1 MWVFYFCTMF
11 YEEIITFLTSKG
23 LSALV
28 SKGLAAFIITASIS
42 LIVIVINFITRK
54 IILSFFKRIAKSTSS
69 SFDDLL
75 IKNKVPR
82 LLSYIPSLFFLF
94 WIIPSYSNTLYLLIE
109 AFTVI
114 LFILTVRAVLNTVKD
129 YFKST
134 DSLKHIPV
142 DSYIQVVMIFMWFV
156 GIVLILSILTG
167 REVGTFLASI
177 GALSA
182 IIILVFRDTIL
193 GFVSSIQITVND
205 TVRIGDWITMKGSNA
220 DGNVIEVNLSTVKVQ
235 NFDNTITTIP
245 TYKLVSD
252 SFINWRGMDESD
264 GRRIKRSLLIKPS
277 SIKFLDDEEIES
289 LKKIH
294 LLSDY
299 IKKIHKEIKSHNS
312 SNQVDKSMLINGR
325 NLTNLGIFREYVQ
338 RYLKE
343 HPDTNDNLTMMCR
356 QLQPTAQGIPIQ
368 IYAFSKDKEWTKY
381 EALTSDI
388 FDHLLSSVKYF
399 NLECFELNQFP
410 VQ

>member
-1 MWVFYFCTMF
+1 MF

-28 SKGLAAFIITASIS
+28 SKGLAAFIIAASIS
-42 LIVIVINFITRK
+42 LAVIVINFITRK
-54 IILSFFKRIAKSTSS
+54 IILSFFKRIAKSTAS

-82 LLSYIPSLFFLF
+82 LLSYTPSLFFLF
-94 WIIPSYSNTLYLLIE
+94 WIIPSYFNAIYLLIE

-114 LFILTVRAVLNTVKD
+114 LFILTVRAILNTVKD
-129 YFKST
+129 YFKSSG
-134 DSLKHIPV
+134 SLKHIPV

-205 TVRIGDWITMKGSNA
+205 TVRIGDWITMKDSNA

-252 SFINWRGMDESD
+252 SFVNWRGMDESD

-277 SIKFLDDEEIES
+277 SIRFLNNEEIES

-299 IKKIHKEIKSHNS
+299 INKIGKEINSFNS
-312 SNQVDKSMLINGR
+312 SNQIDKSVLINGR

-338 RYLKE
+338 IYLKE
-343 HPDTNDNLTMMCR
+343 HPDTNDDLTMMCR
-356 QLQPTAQGIPIQ
+356 QLEPTAYGIPIQ
-368 IYAFSKDKEWTKY
+368 IYTFSKDKRWTKY
-381 EALTSDI
+381 ESITSDI

-399 NLECFELNQFP
+399 HLDCFELSQYP
-410 VQ
+410 GQ

>member
-1 MWVFYFCTMF
+1 MF
-11 YEEIITFLTSKG
+11 YEEIIRFLTSKG
-23 LSALV
+23 LSEVV
-28 SKGLAAFIITASIS
+28 SQGLATVIIVASIS
-42 LIVIVINFITRK
+42 LVVIVINFITK
-54 IILSFFKRIAKSTSS
+54 KVILSFFKRIAKSTSS

-75 IKNKVPR
+75 IKNKVPG

-94 WIIPSYSNTLYLLIE
+94 WIIPSYSNTMYLLIE

-114 LFILTVRAVLNTVKD
+114 LFILTIRAILNTVKD
-129 YFKST
+129 YFKTS

-156 GIVLILSILTG
+156 GIILILSLLTG
-167 REVGTFLASI
+167 REVGTFLASL

-205 TVRIGDWITMKGSNA
+205 TVRIGDWITMNGSNA

-252 SFINWRGMDESD
+252 SFINWRGMNESD

-277 SIKFLDDEEIES
+277 SIKFLNDEEIES

-299 IKKIHKEIKSHNS
+299 IKNIDKEIKSYNS

-325 NLTNLGIFREYVQ
+325 NLTNLGIFREYIQ
-338 RYLKE
+338 IYLKE
-343 HPDTNDNLTMMCR
+343 HPDTNDDLTMMCR

-399 NLECFELNQFP
+399 NLECFELNQNI
-410 VQ
+410 VN

>member
-1 MWVFYFCTMF
+1 MF
-11 YEEIITFLTSKG
+11 YEEIVNFLTSKG
-23 LSALV
+23 LSEVV
-28 SKGLAAFIITASIS
+28 SQGLATVIIVASIS
-42 LIVIVINFITRK
+42 LVVIVINFITK
-54 IILSFFKRIAKSTSS
+54 KVILSFFKRIAKSTSS

-75 IKNKVPR
+75 IKNKVPG

-114 LFILTVRAVLNTVKD
+114 LFILTVRAVLNTLKD
-129 YFKST
+129 YFKSS

-156 GIVLILSILTG
+156 GIILILSILTG
-167 REVGTFLASI
+167 REVGTFLASL

-252 SFINWRGMDESD
+252 SFINWRGMSESD

-277 SIKFLDDEEIES
+277 SIKFLNDEEIES

-299 IKKIHKEIKSHNS
+299 IKRSDKEIKSYNS

-325 NLTNLGIFREYVQ
+325 NLTNLGVFREYVQ

-343 HPDTNDNLTMMCR
+343 HPDTNDDLTMMCR

-399 NLECFELNQFP
+399 NLECFELNQNI
-410 VQ
+410 VN

>member
-1 MWVFYFCTMF
+1 MF

-23 LSALV
+23 LSEVV
-28 SKGLAAFIITASIS
+28 SQGLATLIIIASIS
-42 LIVIVINFITRK
+42 LVVIVINFITKK

-75 IKNKVPR
+75 IKNKVPG

-114 LFILTVRAVLNTVKD
+114 LFILTVRAILNTVKD
-129 YFKST
+129 YFKSS

-142 DSYIQVVMIFMWFV
+142 DSYIQVIMIFIWFV
-156 GIVLILSILTG
+156 GIILILSVLTG
-167 REVGTFLASI
+167 REVGTFLASL

-252 SFINWRGMDESD
+252 SFINWRGMSESD

-299 IKKIHKEIKSHNS
+299 IKKIHKEIKSYNS

-410 VQ
+410 AQ

>member
-1 MWVFYFCTMF
+1 MF

-23 LSALV
+23 LSELV
-28 SKGLAAFIITASIS
+28 SQGLATLIIIASIS
-42 LIVIVINFITRK
+42 LVVIVINFITKK

-75 IKNKVPR
+75 IKNKVPG

-94 WIIPSYSNTLYLLIE
+94 WIIPTYSNTLYLLIE

-114 LFILTVRAVLNTVKD
+114 LFILTVRAILNTVKD
-129 YFKST
+129 YFKSS

-142 DSYIQVVMIFMWFV
+142 DSYIQVIMIFIWFV
-156 GIVLILSILTG
+156 GIILILSVLTG
-167 REVGTFLASI
+167 REVGTFLASL

-252 SFINWRGMDESD
+252 SFINWRGMSESD

-299 IKKIHKEIKSHNS
+299 IKKIHKEIKSYNS

-325 NLTNLGIFREYVQ
+325 NLTNLGIFREYIQ

-410 VQ
+410 AQ